1 MKSNMELS
9 INSNMCS
16 DTELVEMELDS
27 EPEPNVIIS
36 IEPIILDDYN
46 KLYINENMYALF
58 PSYNYCSKSKRFY
71 GELNFDA
78 YILEKK
84 YNDDGSEITIRKDYY
99 GEFVYKNDSCKCKSN
114 TKFKFSKKDY
124 NLKLRQ
130 LDNNGYY
137 TNNSV
142 TLEDYLSIEIIKKIH
157 PVVMGHSNIDY
168 IVDPECLENS
178 LLPSESSG
186 DDENNENNEND
197 EKNENN

>member
-1 MKSNMELS
+1 MNT
-9 INSNMCS
+9 N
-16 DTELVEMELDS
+16 TLVSEAEEPVPEAE
-27 EPEPNVIIS
+27 EPEPEAEPLPNVVIS
-36 IEPIILDDYN
+36 IEPIILDEYN

-84 YNDDGSEITIRKDYY
+84 YNNDGSEVTIRKDYY
-99 GEFVYKNDSCKCKSN
+99 GEFVYKNNICKCKNN
-114 TKFKFSKKDY
+114 TNIKFSKKDY
-124 NLKLRQ
+124 DIKLRK

-137 TNNSV
+137 TNNSLI
-142 TLEDYLSIEIIKKIH
+142 LEKRLSIEIIKKIH

-178 LLPSESSG
+178 LLPSEGSESSEE
-186 DDENNENNEND
+186 DENN
-197 EKNENN
+197 